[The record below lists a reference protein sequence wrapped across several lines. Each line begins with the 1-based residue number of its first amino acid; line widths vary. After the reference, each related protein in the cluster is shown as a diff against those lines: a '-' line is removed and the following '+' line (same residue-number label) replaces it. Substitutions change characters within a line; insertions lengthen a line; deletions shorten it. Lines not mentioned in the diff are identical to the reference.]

1 MLHGLYSSSAS
12 TCHLVPTPPHE
23 GEGSPAG
30 EGVPFPRSDS
40 SYGKVQ
46 SEEGPAPICIQCQGS
61 VNVTVIV
68 QRTVVLSEGK
78 KRRAELQKD
87 RVLLWKWKLGNKL
100 NSIN

>member
-46 SEEGPAPICIQCQGS
+46 SEEGPGS
-61 VNVTVIV
+61 HLHTVPGLCE
-68 QRTVVLSEGK
+68 RDCDCS
-78 KRRAELQKD
+78 KD
-87 RVLLWKWKLGNKL
+87 CG
-100 NSIN
+100 S

>member
-1 MLHGLYSSSAS
+1 MRGRAAPL
-12 TCHLVPTPPHE
+12 E
-23 GEGSPAG
+23 KGSP
-30 EGVPFPRSDS
+30 FP
-40 SYGKVQ
+40 GQTAVMAKFKVKRAQ
-46 SEEGPAPICIQCQGS
+46 APICIQCQGS